1 MSNSRLRLGVLVS
14 GRGSNLQAI
23 LDAASA
29 VRTDPASKASEK
41 GRLHPASP
49 VEGATRAPLI
59 DASVEV
65 VVSDRSQAQAL
76 DHARRSR
83 IPAFF
88 LNPKDYAGREAYDE
102 ALVHLLREHRVDLVV
117 LAGYMRLITSRLI
130 EPYKNR
136 IINIHPSLLPA
147 FSGLHAHRQVLEWG
161 ARVSGCTV
169 HLVDESMDQ
178 GPIII
183 QAAVPVFD
191 EDTEETLAA
200 RVLEQEHRIL
210 PQAIQYFAEQRL
222 HVSGRRVILKA
233 AQKRTGAKIVSP
245 MIEIGF

>member
-1 MSNSRLRLGVLVS
+1 MSRPKLRLGILVS

-23 LDAASA
+23 MDAATA
-29 VRTDPASKASEK
+29 VK
-41 GRLHPASP
+41 
-49 VEGATRAPLI
+49 I

-65 VVSDRSQAQAL
+65 VISDKPQAQAL
-76 DHARRSR
+76 DHAHRSQV
-83 IPAFF
+83 PAFC
-88 LNPKDYAGREAYDE
+88 LNPKDYSSREKYDE
-102 ALVHLLREHRVDLVV
+102 AIVNLLGKHQVDLVI

-147 FSGLHAHRQVLEWG
+147 FSGLHAHRQALEWG
-161 ARVSGCTV
+161 VCISGCTV
-169 HLVDESMDQ
+169 HFVDETMDQ

-191 EDTEETLAA
+191 GDTEETLAA

-222 HVSGRRVILKA
+222 QISGRRVILKS
-233 AQKRTGAKIVSP
+233 AQKMTGAETVSP
-245 MIEIGF
+245 MIEIGL